1 MTEEQ
6 KVEQAAANAVEV
18 EQAPSGVLAVPSA
31 QELLPA
37 VLEPPQGVDAEQVR
51 TVEDEARNLLE
62 AILKD
67 PDDRATARHVSSVGN
82 APQSRASEDFKLL
95 RTSLGQVMDR
105 MRETGQSS
113 SLPADLNK
121 LRTIMDDINP
131 YPAIEQ
137 MKKARTAGFLSR
149 LFRSVP
155 GVGKV
160 LSDIARRYESVQTQV
175 DAVIQSLESGTDKL
189 LENSLELEERYKSL
203 KELQLQVKLAA
214 YQLQVLLRELEQAK
228 PNAQDELREKALA
241 MAETRAIRR
250 LQNLKVTENAFAQF
264 FVTINTTL
272 DNHENLRD
280 AVRSMINLV
289 RPVLENGLALQIAQQ
304 EEKQIAQA
312 LEATQDYLGQ
322 LMVSVAQESMD
333 NAAEVAR
340 ITNQPLVRFQDLLKA
355 YNILSTR
362 MEETQKI
369 EAQMLETA
377 KENINQLDTITG
389 ELEKHAQ
396 AQETGREAVRNL

>member
-1 MTEEQ
+1 MSEEV
-6 KVEQAAANAVEV
+6 KTAPVTTQAG
-18 EQAPSGVLAVPSA
+18 GVLAVPDEA
-31 QELLPA
+31 ELVPA
-37 VLEPPQGVDAEQVR
+37 VLEPPHGVEEDQVR
-51 TVEDEARNLLE
+51 KAEEDAKGLLSM
-62 AILKD
+62 ILED
-67 PDDRATARHVSSVGN
+67 PDDRGSTRRIIHVGEST
-82 APQSRASEDFKLL
+82 QSQANKDFKLL
-95 RTSLGQVMDR
+95 RTSLGTVMER
-105 MRETGQSS
+105 MRETGQTT

-121 LRTIMDDINP
+121 LRRVMDEINP

-137 MKKARTAGFLSR
+137 MKKARTAGFFSR
-149 LFRSVP
+149 LFGRVP

-189 LENSLELEERYKSL
+189 LENSLELEERYRSL
-203 KELQLQVKLAA
+203 KQLQAEVKLAA
-214 YQLQVLLRELEQAK
+214 YQLQVLLRELQACK
-228 PNAQDELREKALA
+228 DKAGDEMRQKAIQ
-241 MAETRAIRR
+241 MAENRAIRR
-250 LQNLKVTENAFAQF
+250 LQNLKVTENALAQF

-312 LEATQDYLGQ
+312 LEATQDYLGE

-340 ITNQPLVRFQDLLKA
+340 ITNQPLARFQDLVKA
-355 YNILSTR
+355 YTILSTR
-362 MEETQKI
+362 MQETQKI

-377 KENINQLDTITG
+377 RQNISQLDTITD
-389 ELEKHAQ
+389 ELERHAQ
-396 AQETGREAVRNL
+396 AQEAGREVTAAM